1 MSASPLLSAEI
12 RHTCCNI
19 CSSHCGLD
27 AYVERG
33 KLVRVEAARPPF
45 GSGSLCPKG
54 YANRGYLYRDDRI
67 KTPLRRTGKRG
78 EGLFEPISWEEAYG
92 EIAEK
97 LGAAKRTFGPD
108 SVAFY
113 TGYSKWYRPYLHRF
127 VHAFGT
133 LNYGTESSS
142 CFQSSFMANE
152 VNAGVMTRPDL
163 ARSELFVAWGSNP
176 FHGGNYGGQNF
187 DALKERGLK
196 ILLIDPRVTPFSSY
210 ADLQLRIKPG
220 TDGALALYFAKRL
233 IEEGRADLAFIER
246 HVHGFPEF
254 AAYAAGFGKD
264 RTSRI
269 TGLSPAELEQAEAL
283 LFKARRFSMAAGGCG
298 NIHHINGFQSLRAI
312 LSLSALTGN
321 FDREGGN
328 IPLCHI
334 DEERNKPNV
343 PFDEFIDEKRPR
355 GTKPK
360 IGSERFPLWSDLVD
374 EYQAMDLSRQILE
387 GTPYHIEAVFALGM
401 NVRMFPGNA
410 RLFEALEKVPFYAD
424 VDLFMTDSARY
435 ADIVLPA
442 CSSFEREELVES
454 PQGVRL
460 IRPVIEPLGEAR
472 SDAVI
477 LCDLAE
483 KLELNDPIMR
493 GGYKKCVK
501 YLIRTIGVTYE
512 DLCSSAQIFR
522 IPGKEPYL
530 PGSVLQTGFGTPTGK
545 YELYSERIRA
555 YPPSYGYEPL
565 PVYAEPLE
573 EVDDPEKLPLTLVA
587 GGRLPFA
594 FHSRFHRVKW
604 ARELRRDAAV
614 DVSPQDAKALGIGQG
629 DAVIL
634 ESAHASIRLRANLTY
649 MAPPG
654 AVFLFQGYSEADVN
668 SIVGI
673 NHLDPYSGFPGF
685 RSVRCALRRC
695 GS

>member
-1 MSASPLLSAEI
+1 M
-12 RHTCCNI
+12 
-19 CSSHCGLD
+19 D
-27 AYVERG
+27 VYVERG
-33 KLVRVEAARPPF
+33 RVVRVEAARPPF
-45 GSGSLCPKG
+45 GSGGLCPKG
-54 YANRGYLYRDDRI
+54 YAVRGYVYRADRVR
-67 KTPLRRTGKRG
+67 TPLRRTGERG
-78 EGLFEPISWEEAYG
+78 EGLFEPITWEEAYG
-92 EIAEK
+92 EIAER
-97 LGAAKRTFGPD
+97 LNAAKRTFGPD

-127 VHAFGT
+127 AHAFGT

-142 CFQSSFMANE
+142 CFQSNFMANE

-163 ARSELFVAWGSNP
+163 ARSELFMAWGANP
-176 FHGGNYGGQNF
+176 FHNGNYGGRDF

-196 ILLIDPRVTPFSSY
+196 ILLIDPRVTPFSAY
-210 ADLQLRIKPG
+210 ADLQLRIRPG
-220 TDGALALYFAKRL
+220 TDGALALYLAKRL
-233 IEEGRADLAFIER
+233 IEEGRADLGFIER

-254 AAYAAGFGKD
+254 AAYAAGFGRE
-264 RTSRI
+264 RTSGI
-269 TGLSPAELEQAEAL
+269 TGLAEAAL
-283 LFKARRFSMAAGGCG
+283 ERAEAMLFGAERFSLAAGGCG

-334 DEERNKPNV
+334 EAARNKPNV
-343 PFDEFIDEKRPR
+343 PFDEFIDEKRPQ

-360 IGSERFPLWSDLVD
+360 IGSARFPLWSDLVD

-387 GTPYHIEAVFALGM
+387 GSPYRIEAVFALGM

-410 RLFEALEKVPFYAD
+410 RLFEALKRVPFYVD
-424 VDLFMTDSARY
+424 IDLFLTDSARY

-454 PQGVRL
+454 PQGIRL

-477 LCDLAE
+477 LCDLSE
-483 KLELNDPIMR
+483 KLGLDDPILR
-493 GGYKKCVK
+493 GGYEKCVK
-501 YLIRTIGVTYE
+501 YLIRTIGVCYE
-512 DLCSSAQIFR
+512 DLRASARIFG
-522 IPGKEPYL
+522 IPGREPYP
-530 PGSVLQTGFGTPTGK
+530 PGDTLRAGFGTPTGK
-545 YELYSERIRA
+545 YELYSERIKR
-555 YPPSYGYEPL
+555 YPPSYGYDPL
-565 PVYAEPLE
+565 PVYTEPLE
-573 EVDDPEKLPLTLVA
+573 ATENPERLPLVLVA

-594 FHSRFHRVKW
+594 FHSRFHKVDR
-604 ARELRRDAAV
+604 ARALRRDAAV

-634 ESAHASIRLRANLTY
+634 ESAHASIRLRANVTH
-649 MAPPG
+649 MVPQG

-668 SIVGI
+668 SIIGAD
-673 NHLDPYSGFPGF
+673 HLDPYSGFPGF

-695 GS
+695 VS